1 MKKTNKIISVLLGAF
16 LSLSCVACDSQSNAV
31 TTTDRAQHYAE
42 DTLHKV
48 NVKESNVPFVVN
60 QQTDYKIYA
69 DVSDSTLSAAI
80 NKSVSFVTEH
90 VLAATGAELEYSAEK
105 PNITQS
111 SYAIVYGHRD
121 VFESFGLTMP
131 KEDLGTSGYYIKT
144 KGNVVF
150 IQANGSDGYRM
161 GGLAFLREVIGYDM
175 LSETCVVYD
184 RDASTMPIM
193 DVVEKPDF
201 AYRQIQN
208 MHTTVEV
215 YGMGMHKHDDIWIPI
230 EGWDMHNALYY
241 IPHEIYG
248 EEHPDWY
255 RADKTQ
261 ACYTAHGNKKEYEAL
276 LQTVFKVMEKRMAEC
291 PTLENI
297 TFTAMDGTGQDSCTC
312 ETCLEYKNLYGTPA
326 ATCIYFMNDLNE
338 MVQAHVRETYP
349 GRVMNLIFF
358 AYHDAEPAPVE
369 RKKTT
374 DAFGNVT
381 WGDPIKDEKGNYS
394 PLKRYA
400 RDEEG
405 KFIKENG
412 EYVYEKDENGNY
424 VYLLCDEHVSPWLAP
439 IYSKF
444 TSSFYDDVN
453 KMYAENVALWYTV
466 SNDVYVWVYGTNFSY
481 YLFPYNT
488 WSSMVETYRY
498 MHSCGVQY
506 IWTQGQE
513 RNQSTAFSHLKD
525 YIDSKYFFDVNTDYN
540 TVLDNYFGNYF
551 LEAGPHM
558 RKLFN
563 LIQAKSAHM
572 EQTVI
577 TVTGGIYDDISKP
590 EYWNRFLIEEMLRML
605 DDAYKAVEPYKTT
618 DPALYQNLIKRI
630 KQESIFPR
638 YVQCM
643 YYGDYYSNIRAL
655 RESFRDD
662 WNELGFSVYRETNG
676 DMQSVFTNDWGL

>member
-1 MKKTNKIISVLLGAF
+1 MKKTNKLISILLGVF
-16 LSLSCVACDSQSNAV
+16 LALSCAACGTQTKTV
-31 TTTDRAQHYAE
+31 TTSDREQHYAE
-42 DTLHKV
+42 NTLHKV
-48 NVKESNVPFVVN
+48 DVKDSKVPFVVN
-60 QQTDYKIYA
+60 QQTSYKIYA
-69 DVSDSTLSAAI
+69 DNSNPNLSAAI
-80 NKSVSFVTEH
+80 NKSAGFVTEH
-90 VLAATGAELEYSAEK
+90 VLAATGAELEYSNEK
-105 PNITQS
+105 PNLTES

-131 KEDLGTSGYYIKT
+131 NEDLGSSGYYIKT

-150 IQANGSDGYRM
+150 IEANGNDGYRM

-175 LSETCVVYD
+175 LSESCVVYG

-201 AYRQIQN
+201 TYRQIQN
-208 MHTTVEV
+208 MHTSVEV
-215 YGMGMHKHDDIWIPI
+215 YGMGMHKHDDIWSPV
-230 EGWDMHNALYY
+230 EGWDMHNSLYY
-241 IPHEIYG
+241 IPVEIYG
-248 EEHPDWY
+248 EAHPDWY

-261 ACYTAHGNKKEYEAL
+261 PCYTAHGNKPEYEAML
-276 LQTVFKVMEKRMAEC
+276 DAVFKVIEKRMAEC

-297 TFTAMDGTGQDSCTC
+297 SFTTMDAEQDSCTC
-312 ETCLEYKNLYGTPA
+312 ETCLEYRSLYGTPA
-326 ATCIYFMNDLNE
+326 AACIYFMNDLNKI
-338 MVQAHVRETYP
+338 VQAHVREAYDNK
-349 GRVMNLIFF
+349 RIMNLTFF
-358 AYHDAEPAPVE
+358 AYHDHEPAPVE
-369 RKKTT
+369 RQKIT
-374 DAFGNVT
+374 DALGNVT
-381 WGDPIKDEKGNYS
+381 WGDAIKDENGNYM

-400 RDEEG
+400 MDENR

-412 EYVYEKDENGNY
+412 EYVYERDEDGNY

-439 IYSKF
+439 IFSKF
-444 TSSFYDDVN
+444 TSSYYDDVN

-466 SNDVYVWVYGTNFSY
+466 SQEVYLWVYGTNFSY

-498 MHSCGVQY
+498 LQSCGVQY
-506 IWTQGQE
+506 IWAQGQE

-525 YIDSKYFFDVNTDYN
+525 YIDSKYFFNVNTEYN
-540 TVLDNYFGNYF
+540 KVLDTYFSNYF
-551 LEAGPHM
+551 LDAGPHM

-563 LIQAKSAHM
+563 LIQAKSAYI

-590 EYWNRFLIEEMLRML
+590 EYWPRFLIEEMLRML
-605 DDAYKAVEPYKTT
+605 DDAYKAVEPYKAT
-618 DPALYQNLIKRI
+618 DPALYQNLIRRI

-643 YYGDYYSNIRAL
+643 YYGDYYPNIRAL
-655 RESFRDD
+655 RESFRND